1 VPIAFDPAKDAINR
15 TKHGVSLAL
24 AAQFDWLTGRV
35 QPARTVGGESRW
47 KLIVLFEGI
56 AYSVIFTRR
65 AEVFWIISLR
75 HASRKERR
83 AL

>member
-1 VPIAFDPAKDAINR
+1 MDIDYGPAKEALNLA
-15 TKHGVSLAL
+15 THGLSLGL
-24 AAQFDWLTGRV
+24 SRQFDWLAGTV
-35 QPARTVGGESRW
+35 QPAKTVHGEVRW

-56 AYSVIFTRR
+56 VYTVIFTRR
-65 AEVFWIISLR
+65 AHVYWIISLR